1 VEECAHSVHDA
12 LFLPSKKF
20 KDALNIILLMLGFI
34 HGERFE
40 RVKPILSCI
49 IHKKILHGINLF
61 FIN

>member
-34 HGERFE
+34 RGERSE
-40 RVKPILSCI
+40 RVKPIFSYT
-49 IHKKILHGINLF
+49 IHKRYYVA
-61 FIN
+61 